1 MSEIS
6 YPVVGDAP
14 PCRTSVWSSDGAEVC
29 NCRTEGTAVDG
40 EARARRIA
48 AALNATRHLTVDQL
62 EACDGVATYRDKGGG
77 MFDFDISQFT
87 DCSSGDA
94 AKGE

>member
-48 AALNATRHLTVDQL
+48 AALNATRHLTVEQL
-62 EACDGVATYRDKGGG
+62 EACDGRNVALTVFRQLDGLN
-77 MFDFDISQFT
+77 
-87 DCSSGDA
+87 SGDA

>member
-48 AALNATRHLTVDQL
+48 AALNATRNLTVEQL
-62 EACDGVATYRDKGGG
+62 EAVPPDVMEVAVRYMVDN
-77 MFDFDISQFT
+77 
-87 DCSSGDA
+87 SGDA